1 MISAPAPDIPILSA
15 SVVSTLP
22 LYYRV
27 LAEYLA
33 ETGQVVIAGSP
44 AKGES

>member
-15 SVVSTLP
+15 GVIQTLP
-22 LYYRV
+22 LCQRV

-33 ETGQVVIAGSP
+33 ETGQIVISP
-44 AKGES
+44 EKMEA